1 MESFSQQLRVHSLSP
16 GQRGVEPGSLPLG
29 TSPSCSIILITR
41 TLMNMKTWCPST
53 PTFPPHVAS
62 DINGCLG
69 AGSSCF
75 LGHQIQRL
83 RGKSLE
89 RPPSPSGP
97 ITCLSSTVLC
107 LSPSSYLSFLAPTQS
122 RVTSVC
128 KGLLIPV
135 AGISGTLSLASH
147 GKEANTA
154 FQF

>member
-89 RPPSPSGP
+89 RPPSPSVPHHVSVLHGTVSITQLVSIFPGP
-97 ITCLSSTVLC
+97 NTKPSDVSVQRLAYPGCWNFRHIITGFSRERGKHCL
-107 LSPSSYLSFLAPTQS
+107 
-122 RVTSVC
+122 
-128 KGLLIPV
+128 
-135 AGISGTLSLASH
+135 
-147 GKEANTA
+147 
-154 FQF
+154 